1 MFSSLIHFHKTSDL
15 IGQLLTMDDCI
26 GALSFLLQS
35 RIVVSGQSSLPGNE
49 NYTQVCRLSSVTDLP
64 TQGDD
69 VTRKFQSIFLRR
81 VAMEYDEIKFVLLTY
96 KRSYS
101 QQHSSPAFQSLRVVA
116 REACIERILTQVC
129 CLIDQ

>member
-1 MFSSLIHFHKTSDL
+1 
-15 IGQLLTMDDCI
+15 MDDCI
-26 GALSFLLQS
+26 SALSFLLQC
-35 RIVVSGQSSLPGNE
+35 RIVISGQTSLPGNE
-49 NYTQVCRLSSVTDLP
+49 NYTQVCRLSTVSELP

-101 QQHSSPAFQSLRVVA
+101 QQHTSPAFQSLREVA
-116 REACIERILTQVC
+116 REACIERILTQVR
-129 CLIDQ
+129 LID